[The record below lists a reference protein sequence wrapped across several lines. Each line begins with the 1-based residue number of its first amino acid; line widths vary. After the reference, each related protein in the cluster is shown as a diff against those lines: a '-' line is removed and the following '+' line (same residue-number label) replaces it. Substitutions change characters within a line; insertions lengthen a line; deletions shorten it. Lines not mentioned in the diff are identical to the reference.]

1 VTSRILGTRD
11 RRAWLFGVTCVLGLT
26 VALRGV
32 PMWRA
37 VRADARATAAET
49 TARAEELES
58 VLATFDEAMD
68 TLEARTVQLRAI
80 GPALL
85 AGDSPAAAG
94 SNAEALLAELARQ
107 SLVRLDAVDI
117 KVDTT
122 TAQRLPLV
130 TIDLQ
135 ATADITGLS
144 AFLHGLER
152 GPALIAVR
160 QLSVRSAGAEAPPD
174 EVEKLTIHLTAE
186 GVGLIG
192 PRGDGP

>member
-11 RRAWLFGVTCVLGLT
+11 RRAWLFGVTCLLGLA
-26 VALRGV
+26 VIFRGV

-37 VRADARATAAET
+37 VRANARAAAAET

-122 TAQRLPLV
+122 RAQRLPLV

-152 GPALIAVR
+152 GPTLIAVR
-160 QLSVRSAGAEAPPD
+160 QLSVRSPGAEAPPD
-174 EVEKLTIHLTAE
+174 EVETLAIHLTVE

-192 PRGDGP
+192 PRGEGP